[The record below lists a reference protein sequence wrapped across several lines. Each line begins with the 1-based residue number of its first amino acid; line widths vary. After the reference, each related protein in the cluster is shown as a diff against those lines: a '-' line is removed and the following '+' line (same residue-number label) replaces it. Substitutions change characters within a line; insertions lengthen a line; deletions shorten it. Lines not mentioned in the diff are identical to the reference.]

1 MVLWSNPEA
10 VMEALLLMYKLM
22 RGLEVR
28 QLVTGYLTAMV
39 LHRKQQGVVLIKDC
53 LLMHKFMRS
62 HKIFG
67 AGEAFNHLPPVRGQ
81 SPYSSGSPMKLART
95 SSQRLSGPG
104 QLDDGFQGEAFTVL
118 EQPRNNNNT
127 QSPYSPV
134 KVAHTYSC
142 QSKSDGETSNP
153 LPATLC
159 NGQSLCSSPSPDEI
173 LSAPSDAYRQFCER
187 FQGCSSS
194 RKLDEALS
202 DVLPSQRSTAAAVP
216 PLKTKESTAAND
228 SNDSVSRPSFSPMIH
243 ISLESTSPR
252 SSEMVLVYLP
262 TQLTLFVDND
272 LW

>member
-104 QLDDGFQGEAFTVL
+104 QLDDGFQ
-118 EQPRNNNNT
+118 
-127 QSPYSPV
+127 
-134 KVAHTYSC
+134 
-142 QSKSDGETSNP
+142 GETSNP